1 MRTLCDSVRRF
12 LLSEDGPTAVEYAV
26 MMMVIF
32 LIVIGSIGAVGQTT
46 ARIFQNNANKLPAP

>member
-1 MRTLCDSVRRF
+1 MRTMCQSVRRF
-12 LLSEDGPTAVEYAV
+12 LLSEDGPTAAEYAI

-46 ARIFQNNANKLPAP
+46 ADIFQNNANKLPPP